1 MRRGKR
7 GNVKGQPL
15 QFGNQDCAG
24 KTVRLVYLA
33 VHAKQFAMRTRG
45 RLGFLQRLYQTT
57 QQTALRIS
65 AEIL

>member
-1 MRRGKR
+1 MRRGKC
-7 GNVKGQPL
+7 GNGKGQPL

-57 QQTALRIS
+57 QQATVRIS
-65 AEIL
+65 GKVF